1 MITSPLYGIVTEQEC
16 RTSTQGK
23 DFLQVML
30 KTEHGTLKCF
40 IWQTPPDVLTN
51 DLYPHK
57 GDFIKV
63 ESFKDQLKEKSS
75 VVLNLPIDKIS
86 KEQYHKEYADI
97 IYRSGSAT
105 PEEIADAMSVL
116 FDENLFSNKAV
127 SKFVL
132 KCFKRYEAARI
143 KSTPAA
149 TGNHHMYPGG
159 LLIHTKEVLQTAKA
173 ICEVYQKKYPYV
185 NKDVLYCAAII
196 HDIGKI
202 DTYFINEHGL
212 AESKYTERAIGHL
225 AIGTWAVQRA
235 WESLT
240 LDEILELGGRRFFE
254 EVIHCVGT
262 HHGSREFG
270 SIQEAQSIEAQIL
283 SMADLM
289 SARFGMLDKTI
300 KDLPKDIDLKEGSTL
315 RLHSDISFFYSTG
328 IETNRTGNYTK

>member
-1 MITSPLYGIVTEQEC
+1 MEF
-16 RTSTQGK
+16 R
-23 DFLQVML
+23 
-30 KTEHGTLKCF
+30 
-40 IWQTPPDVLTN
+40 
-51 DLYPHK
+51 
-57 GDFIKV
+57 
-63 ESFKDQLKEKSS
+63 
-75 VVLNLPIDKIS
+75 
-86 KEQYHKEYADI
+86 
-97 IYRSGSAT
+97 R
-105 PEEIADAMSVL
+105 VL
-116 FDENLFSNKAV
+116 FRSKAV

-300 KDLPKDIDLKEGSTL
+300 KIG
-315 RLHSDISFFYSTG
+315 RAHV
-328 IETNRTGNYTK
+328 